1 MIYRLLIMLAAATL
15 LFASTSSAAQAMDA
29 TTYGSTDGYAGQ
41 TTASGDI
48 CCDHNAAS
56 PDIPFGTILTVCYDE
71 CTDVVVNDRCNCSL
85 DIGYPAAA
93 EIGMLECGKCDVEVY

>member
-1 MIYRLLIMLAAATL
+1 MIHRALIVIVAVTL
-15 LFASTSSAAQAMDA
+15 LFASSSTAQAMDA
-29 TTYGSTDGYAGQ
+29 TIYGSTDGYAGQ

-56 PDIPFGTILTVCYDE
+56 PDIPFGTTLTVCYDG

-85 DIGYPAAA
+85 DIGYPAAV
-93 EIGMLECGKCDVEVY
+93 EIGMTECGRCDIAVY